1 MTRTASL
8 PARKKSSDV
17 PRVGRRERNKQEKLN
32 RILVAA
38 RALFRAKGFE
48 GTTTQEIAEA
58 ADIGSGT
65 LFLYAKSKEDLLV
78 MVFKDEMTDV
88 LERTFATLPQDK
100 PLEEQLDQLFAGFI
114 VYHKR
119 DIDLSRALIKELAFL
134 SNPDRKR
141 DVSLL
146 MTSVYG
152 RIEELVTAA
161 QARGEV
167 RENVSGGFA
176 ARGIFAIYY
185 HYLQSWL
192 GGYSSLTEFK
202 RMLKESLSI
211 FVKGLRPTAAPKDAK
226 PASARKSSKTGKS

>member
-1 MTRTASL
+1 MTRTAAL
-8 PARKKSSDV
+8 PARKRSSDA
-17 PRVGRRERNKQEKLN
+17 PRAGRRERNKQEKLN

-78 MVFKDEMTDV
+78 MVFKDEITDV
-88 LERTFATLPQDK
+88 LERTFVTLPHDK
-100 PLEEQLDQLFAGFI
+100 PLQEQLDQLFAGFI
-114 VYHKR
+114 AYHKR
-119 DIDLSRALIKELAFL
+119 DVDLSRALIKELAFL
-134 SNPDRKR
+134 SNTARKR

-146 MTSVYG
+146 MTTVYG

-161 QARGEV
+161 QAGGEV
-167 RENVSGGFA
+167 REDVSGDFA

-211 FVKGLRPTAAPKDAK
+211 FVKGLGPTDTPEETK
-226 PASARKSSKTGKS
+226 PASARKGSRTKKP